1 MSNGKFHPTPEEI
14 DAAVAGIKQLIELA
28 EPEGPHYVE
37 PEQVSQLR
45 TLLSAVEQAQE
56 VLRTIQPLI
65 ACNAIWEDSI
75 DQGETTELWDAFLA
89 RHEFS
94 DRNMTPEYFSAYWRQ
109 RTMNTVSDTCAA
121 LSSLPPDPLLVEAR
135 DAQTKAPDVVF
146 QALVDAREYF
156 AERADAE
163 YFTDSPRAHGNAE
176 MQLMS
181 AMDEAIAIWN
191 RAATGEKQ

>member
-1 MSNGKFHPTPEEI
+1 MTHPTPEEI
-14 DAAVAGIKQLIELA
+14 EAAVAGIKQLIELA

-45 TLLSAVEQAQE
+45 TLLSAVEQAQGMRKE
-56 VLRTIQPLI
+56 ALVTGWRCAMTAANNLCVNI
-65 ACNAIWEDSI
+65 
-75 DQGETTELWDAFLA
+75 
-89 RHEFS
+89 S
-94 DRNMTPEYFSAYWRQ
+94 DRHNADDEMVEADVA
-109 RTMNTVSDTCAA
+109 NNCAVSIRKLVDPDDQYIADMSAA
-121 LSSLPPDPLLVEAR
+121 LSSSLPPDPLLVEAR
-135 DAQTKAPDVVF
+135 NAQNKAPDVVF

-163 YFTDSPRAHGNAE
+163 YFTDSPRAHGNTE

-181 AMDEAIAIWN
+181 AMDEALAALN